1 MSGPTVRLQATIV
14 GRVQG
19 VGYRYFV
26 REVALGLGLGGWVA
40 NAPDGSVT
48 CVAEGSRAHL
58 ERLRR
63 ELERGPLGARVD
75 AVHCAWLPASGT
87 SERFEI
93 RAGTHAGD

>member
-1 MSGPTVRLQATIV
+1 MSGPAVRLEATVV

-26 REVALGLGLGGWVA
+26 RDVALGLGLGGWVA
-40 NAPDGSVT
+40 NAPDGSVI
-48 CVAEGSRAHL
+48 CVAEGSGAAL
-58 ERLRR
+58 EGLRV

-75 AVHCAWLPASGT
+75 AVRCVWLPARGT

-93 RAGTHAGD
+93 RAGAHGGD

>member
-1 MSGPTVRLQATIV
+1 MSGPAVRLEASVV

-26 REVALGLGLGGWVA
+26 RDVALGLGLGGWVA

-48 CVAEGSRAHL
+48 CVAEGSRTAL
-58 ERLRR
+58 EGLRV

-75 AVHCAWLPASGT
+75 AVHCVWLPASGT
-87 SERFEI
+87 SGRFEI
-93 RAGTHAGD
+93 RAGAHAGD